1 MNYGEIDIKKRVEE
15 LTKILMMQIIIIMLK
30 MNQL

>member
-1 MNYGEIDIKKRVEE
+1 MNYGETDIKKRVEE

-30 MNQL
+30 MNPL